1 MLFVNMNK
9 LIGFCLLSLYL
20 SLLNAQEVSIQ
31 KMLSAPFPT
40 DLISNHDGS
49 SAAFVL
55 NIAGVRNIYLA
66 ESPRFDPK
74 QLTQFDQDRG
84 LSISQLAFSRNGSK
98 LIFVQGDGP
107 NRKGEYP
114 NPTSDPDG
122 STRMIWIANLDETWA
137 SKPLLKGT
145 NPSFHPNEE
154 SIIFIRNGKAF
165 KLVLNEEAQE
175 EEIFSV
181 RGCIG
186 ELKYSPDG
194 SQIAF
199 TSNRGTHQFIG
210 LFDVQNKTLQYLDP
224 SVDSDGS
231 IEWSPSS
238 NQLVFIRST
247 RDRDRLPFFEQREG
261 LGWSIMHYDLDSKK
275 CRTLWTSPAGY
286 GSVFRGINA
295 RNQLLWGADD
305 HVVFPYEGEGWTQLY
320 SLSIGE
326 REPLLLTAGNAEV
339 QYVSLTNDRRS
350 VLYSTNQRDLDRQHI
365 WQIDV
370 RGGTPVQLTITDGVE
385 WSPIGLKDNRVMAMA
400 STGILP
406 AHVVEIVAGKARPIY
421 SDKDAK
427 YYQKHFSAPDQV
439 VFNASDGLKI
449 HGQLFK
455 PKTFDPQQKYPA
467 VLFFHGGSRRQML
480 LGYHHRGY
488 YHNAFALNQFL
499 ANQGYLV
506 LSVNYRSGIGYGL
519 EFREAENYGANGA
532 SEYLDVLAA
541 ADYLKSLGYIDSTKM
556 GLWGG
561 SYGGYLTALGL
572 ARNSDVFA
580 AGVDIHGVHD
590 WNKVI
595 NNFVPSYTEE
605 HHPEIRKR
613 AIESS
618 PMHDI
623 DSWKSPV
630 LLIHGDDDR
639 NVPFSET
646 VDLVEE
652 LRIRNIYFEQLIFPD
667 EVHGFLLH
675 DNWVRAYEATF
686 DFFERK
692 LKRE

>member
-1 MLFVNMNK
+1 MNK
-9 LIGFCLLSLYL
+9 FFPLWFLCSISWLA
-20 SLLNAQEVSIQ
+20 AQEVTIEQ
-31 KMLSAPFPT
+31 MLKTPFPT
-40 DLISNHDGS
+40 DLVNSSDGQ
-49 SAAFVL
+49 ALAFVM
-55 NIAGVRNIYLA
+55 NSAGVRNIYVGRYPKFTP
-66 ESPRFDPK
+66 ESI
-74 QLTQFDQDRG
+74 TQFKEDKG
-84 LSISQLAFSRNGSK
+84 SSLGQLAFSADQSK
-98 LIFVQGDGP
+98 LIFVQGDGA
-107 NRKGEYP
+107 NRKGEFP

-122 STRMIWIANLDETWA
+122 MDQVIWMANVDGMEDP
-137 SKPLLKGT
+137 KPIVSGS

-154 SIIFIRNGKAF
+154 QIVYTRSGKAYQF
-165 KLVLNEEAQE
+165 GLSADAEEKPL
-175 EEIFSV
+175 FSI
-181 RGCIG
+181 RGSVG
-186 ELKYSPDG
+186 ELKYSPNG
-194 SQIAF
+194 QYIAF

-210 LFDVQNKTLQYLDP
+210 LYETATGELVYINPT
-224 SVDSDGS
+224 VDMDGS
-231 IEWSPSS
+231 IEWSPAS
-238 NQLVFIRST
+238 NRLVFIRSART
-247 RDRDRLPFFEQREG
+247 RKRLPFFEQRVG
-261 LGWSIMHYDLDSKK
+261 LGWSIMLYDLTSKET
-275 CRTLWTSPAGY
+275 RTLWTTPEGY

-305 HVVFPYEGEGWTQLY
+305 HIIFPYEGEGWTQLY
-320 SLSIGE
+320 SLSIE
-326 REPLLLTAGNAEV
+326 EEDPLLLTAGNAEV
-339 QYVSLTNDRRS
+339 QYVSLTTDRRT
-350 VLYSTNQRDLDRQHI
+350 VLYSTNQRDIDRQHI

-370 RGGTPVQLTITDGVE
+370 QGGTPVQVSITNGVE
-385 WSPIGLKDNRVMAMA
+385 WSPISLKDNRVAA
-400 STGILP
+400 LVSTGILP
-406 AHVVEIVAGKARPIY
+406 AQVAELVAGNAKPLF
-421 SDKDAK
+421 KDLLPAK
-427 YYQKHFSAPDQV
+427 FYEKHFVDPQQVLFTANDQ
-439 VFNASDGLKI
+439 LEI

-455 PKTFDPQQKYPA
+455 PMDFDPDRQYPA

-488 YHNAFALNQFL
+488 YHHAFSLNQFL
-499 ANQGYLV
+499 ANQGYIV

-532 SEYLDVLAA
+532 SEYNDVLAA
-541 ADYLKSLGYIDSTKM
+541 ADYLKTLDYVDPSKM

-595 NNFVPSYTEE
+595 NNFVPSYIEE

-618 PMHDI
+618 PMHYI

-639 NVPFSET
+639 NVPFAET

-652 LRIRNIYFEQLIFPD
+652 LRIRDVYFEQLIFPD

-675 DNWVRAYEATF
+675 KNWVNAYKATV
-686 DFFERK
+686 DFFDRM
-692 LKRE
+692 LKG